1 MELEKQIRLAGRVDS
16 VIQKGMQEGKITGA
30 CVGIYQNQEEYLCKA
45 YGLADREQE
54 TPMRTD
60 TLFRIF
66 SMTKPVTA
74 VATMQLWESGKL
86 ELSDCSKMPLLADA
100 LRKEGFTEDEVE
112 AIFFRNAQ
120 RFFENNL

>member
-1 MELEKQIRLAGRVDS
+1 MKTHVRNLYRKLDIHSRDELFSLFD
-16 VIQKGMQEGKITGA
+16 
-30 CVGIYQNQEEYLCKA
+30 GI
-45 YGLADREQE
+45 G
-54 TPMRTD
+54 
-60 TLFRIF
+60 
-66 SMTKPVTA
+66 
-74 VATMQLWESGKL
+74 GKL